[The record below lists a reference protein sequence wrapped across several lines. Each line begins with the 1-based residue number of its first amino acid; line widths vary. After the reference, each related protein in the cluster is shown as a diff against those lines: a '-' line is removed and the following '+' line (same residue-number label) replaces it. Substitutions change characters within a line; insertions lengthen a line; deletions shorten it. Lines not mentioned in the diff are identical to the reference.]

1 MAKFDL
7 KFSNIVK
14 VVLVIL
20 LVVGLYNLVYNSNV
34 FNYNMYEGFTSEQI
48 PKILVN
54 ATEMYKFLVDFAEK
68 ASAEFAD
75 KTSQSNLTINSDIKP
90 LLDAATDTSK
100 YISFANHT
108 IIKLLDLLRD
118 NLDDNT
124 TQIITDIK
132 KSSKE
137 ATYNAQNGLDKVTH
151 LNTDFIRIIKDL
163 NSKTPDKTNL
173 NSDLSDVSAIKQDI
187 SGYISDLAAVVKN
200 AKIVVIKLNDLITS
214 IQASKKESFTNL
226 YPSNVDQSIN
236 CSLMQPYASYKCG
249 PINPEK
255 SFFDNIDFKPEC
267 CPSTYSSSQGCACL
281 CPQQIN
287 YLNSRGGNRTFPTQ
301 F

>member
-34 FNYNMYEGFTSEQI
+34 FNYSMYEGFTSDQDETSIFKNAIDTYSLAATIAEYATKNMSMSSLDLTTVTAAKDFINIADGNIMKVNKLQDATPFDDKMTKLI
-48 PKILVN
+48 TEIMTLSEKTKTDAKIALETLQKYENDLVKDIKTYRS
-54 ATEMYKFLVDFAEK
+54 ASDSTRKTEKTDLVALYEK
-68 ASAEFAD
+68 AMKVSKSAASNARIVYD
-75 KTSQSNLTINSDIKP
+75 KLNILKELYDEI
-90 LLDAATDTSK
+90 
-100 YISFANHT
+100 H
-108 IIKLLDLLRD
+108 
-118 NLDDNT
+118 
-124 TQIITDIK
+124 
-132 KSSKE
+132 SKE
-137 ATYNAQNGLDKVTH
+137 GFD
-151 LNTDFIRIIKDL
+151 
-163 NSKTPDKTNL
+163 
-173 NSDLSDVSAIKQDI
+173 
-187 SGYISDLAAVVKN
+187 
-200 AKIVVIKLNDLITS
+200 
-214 IQASKKESFTNL
+214 NL
-226 YPSNVDQSIN
+226 YPSNNDQSIN